1 MLEWGTR
8 VINKRE
14 IGSKYEDVIV
24 DYIKDKGYIVLE
36 KNYRVKQGEI
46 DIIAKDKGYL
56 VFIEVKDRKDN
67 KTGSPLEAITYSKQ
81 KTISKV
87 ALYYMYSHGIGENQP
102 VRFDVACI
110 EGEDIEYI
118 ENAFMYVG

>member
-1 MLEWGTR
+1 M
-8 VINKRE
+8 
-14 IGSKYEDVIV
+14 
-24 DYIKDKGYIVLE
+24 
-36 KNYRVKQGEI
+36 KQGEI
-46 DIIAKDKGYL
+46 DIIAKDKEYL
-56 VFIEVKDRKDN
+56 VFIEVKYRKDN

-87 ALYYMYSHGIGENQP
+87 ALYYMYLHGIGENHP

-118 ENAFMYVG
+118 ENAFMYIG